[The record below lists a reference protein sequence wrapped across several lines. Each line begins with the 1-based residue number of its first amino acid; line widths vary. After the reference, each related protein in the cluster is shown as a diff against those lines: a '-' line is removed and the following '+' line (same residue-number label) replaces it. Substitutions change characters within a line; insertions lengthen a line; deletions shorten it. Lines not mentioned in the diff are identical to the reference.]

1 VIPKW
6 QNTNN
11 NLFPHSNMGRKS
23 DKYIYCMHV
32 HGDTPVVC
40 SKEDDRQNGDIYA
53 ESFLSIEY
61 IYSEE
66 YMYKQDGRR

>member
-1 VIPKW
+1 
-6 QNTNN
+6 
-11 NLFPHSNMGRKS
+11 M
-23 DKYIYCMHV
+23 
-32 HGDTPVVC
+32 HGDTPFVC

-66 YMYKQDGRR
+66 NMNKEDGRR